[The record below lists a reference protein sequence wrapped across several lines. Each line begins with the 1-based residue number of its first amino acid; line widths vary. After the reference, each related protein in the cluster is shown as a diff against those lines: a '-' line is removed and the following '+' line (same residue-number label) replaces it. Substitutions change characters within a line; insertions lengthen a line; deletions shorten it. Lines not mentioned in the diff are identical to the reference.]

1 MRLLEN
7 LKLGIKLPLMLVAIA
22 MIALTIMGASAYREA
37 YGLLE
42 SEGKERLGRTLE
54 SRVSQLE
61 AWSRQVESGTR
72 QLAGNPTTA
81 RALYDFDKGL
91 SRLGEEASTRLVE
104 LFEADPD
111 GSQQIGEEIEGVLD
125 YAIQHRRYHPGFRQA
140 LAEQGYD
147 DLYLVARDGRVV
159 YSVRKGDAFAHQ
171 IADASPDFST
181 TAQAALDEINTG
193 VSSVIFSKILTNSG
207 APHLYAA
214 MPVISANG
222 LELGALVLRVPAT
235 EIGRVMGSARGLG
248 ETGQGYV
255 TDEGGRLLGHL
266 RNPVE
271 GLGPGAVIT
280 NPVVA
285 EVFSSGAG
293 RVEGTSLGGHPAIEA
308 FMPLELFG
316 ERYAAVVE
324 QDRVELFA
332 PAQALARSMLF
343 HASWLVL
350 LLAGLSAWMARSVSR
365 PLQRLGIAIGAI
377 AGGDHHSTVEGRTRG
392 DEVGVIAKA
401 LDGLRHDLAAA
412 DEIQRDARLQGTAFN
427 TASAALMLVD
437 ADFRIIHAN
446 AAVVTLID
454 SRIDEFRKVTPDLSA
469 DRLIGRCMDEFHAV
483 PGTARRL
490 LTDRDRLPLH
500 VDIKVGDG
508 RFGVDVS
515 EIIDEHGGTLGLVVE
530 WRDVTQLRMQRALI
544 DSIDANQIV
553 CETLPDGTVTR
564 LNDRLRELLGS
575 SAEGV
580 LGAQIEEMLRP
591 ENDSDPWPEVHRGHP
606 VSGRFILRTSQGAA
620 YILEGTLNPV
630 ADRANRMMK
639 IVLIAN
645 DVTQAVAAL
654 AAAQDENERM
664 MAAQQSVVDAL
675 REGLSNLSQGDL
687 STTIE
692 TVFPPDY
699 EALRTD
705 FNAAVINLSGAMQA
719 VIDNAAAIDTE
730 AREISSASDD
740 LSKRT
745 EQQAA
750 TLEQTAAAL
759 DELSSSVSASAK
771 GVSEADTV
779 VSQARTSAENSGV
792 VVKQAILAMSEI
804 ETSSQK
810 ISKIIGVIDEIA
822 FQTNLLALNAGVEA
836 ARAGEAGRGFA
847 VVASE
852 VRALAQRSSDA
863 AREIATLITA
873 SSEQVSRGVGLVGE
887 TGRAL
892 QGILSSVVDIAARV
906 SEIASGAQEQ
916 AQGLNE
922 INSAMNQ
929 LDQVTQQNAAMFEQ
943 TTAASHALNASATA
957 LRDTTSQ
964 FRVPMKETRRTDVET
979 TRRNPQRNADE
990 SSPEERVTRGHEADT
1005 LQMRT
1010 QWNTDVEVAGNVLK
1024 VTDRHEEEWEDF

>member
-1 MRLLEN
+1 MRFLDN

-37 YGLLE
+37 YALLE
-42 SEGKERLGRTLE
+42 SEGEGRLSRTLE
-54 SRVSQLE
+54 ARVSQLE
-61 AWSRQVESGTR
+61 AWSLHAESETR

-91 SRLGEEASTRLVE
+91 SRLGEEASARLVE
-104 LFEADPD
+104 LYGSDPA
-111 GSQQIGEEIEGVLD
+111 GAREISEEVEGVLD
-125 YAIQHRRYHPGFRQA
+125 YAIQHRRYHPAFQQA
-140 LAEQGYD
+140 LDEGGYA

-159 YSVRKGDAFAHQ
+159 YSVRKGGEFTRPIEEAPAAFAKV
-171 IADASPDFST
+171 
-181 TAQAALDEINTG
+181 AQAALDEADAGGG
-193 VSSVIFSKILTNSG
+193 VVFSEILTGSG
-207 APHLYAA
+207 APHLFSAV
-214 MPVISANG
+214 PVISANG
-222 LELGALVLRVPAT
+222 LKLGALVLWLPAT
-235 EIGRVMGSARGLG
+235 EIGQVMSASRGLG

-255 TDEGGRLLGHL
+255 TDPAGRLLGAL
-266 RNPVE
+266 RHPVD
-271 GLGPGAVIT
+271 GLVPGAIVDDPALSDGNFT
-280 NPVVA
+280 
-285 EVFSSGAG
+285 ESG
-293 RVEGTSLGGHPAIEA
+293 RVEGTSLGGLPAIEV
-308 FMPLELFG
+308 FMPLRLFG
-316 ERYAAVVE
+316 RDYAAVVE
-324 QDRVELFA
+324 QDRDELFA
-332 PAQALARSMLF
+332 PAQALAGSMLF

-350 LLAGLSAWMARSVSR
+350 LLAGLSGWMARSVAR
-365 PLQRLGIAIGAI
+365 PLQRLGSAIGAI
-377 AGGDHHSTVEGRTRG
+377 ADGDYRNPVDGRARG

-401 LDGLRHDLAAA
+401 LDGLRHDLAAVE
-412 DEIQRDARLQGTAFN
+412 EIQREARLQGTAFD

-437 ADFRIIHAN
+437 ADFRIIHVN
-446 AAVVTLID
+446 PAVERLIE
-454 SRIDEFRKVTPDLSA
+454 SQIEEFHKVIPDLSA

-483 PGTARRL
+483 PETARRL
-490 LTDRDRLPLH
+490 LTDRDRLPLN
-500 VDIKVGDG
+500 VDIKIGDG

-515 EIIDEHGGTLGLVVE
+515 EITDDEGRTLGLVVE

-544 DSIDANQIV
+544 DAIDSNQLV
-553 CETLPDGTVTR
+553 CELLPDGTVTR
-564 LNDRLRELLGS
+564 INDRLRTLLGA

-580 LGAQIEEMLRP
+580 IGTQITERLHFEDG
-591 ENDSDPWPEVHRGHP
+591 NDPWPEVHRGNP
-606 VSGRFILRTSQGAA
+606 VSGRFLLRLSAGPE

-639 IVLIAN
+639 IVFIGN
-645 DVTQAVAAL
+645 DVTEAVHAL
-654 AAAQDENERM
+654 ATAQEENERM

-675 REGLSNLSQGDL
+675 RDGLNALSKGDL
-687 STTIE
+687 STTIDAA
-692 TVFPPDY
+692 FSPDY
-699 EALRTD
+699 EALRAD
-705 FNAAVINLSGAMQA
+705 FNAAVDNLAEAMRA
-719 VIDNAAAIDTE
+719 VIENAAAIDSE
-730 AREISSASDD
+730 VREISSASDD

-750 TLEQTAAAL
+750 TLEETAAAL

-779 VSQARTSAENSGV
+779 VSQARSSAENSGAV
-792 VVKQAILAMSEI
+792 VQQAILAMSEI
-804 ETSSQK
+804 ETSSQQ

-892 QGILSSVVDIAARV
+892 EGILASVVDIAARV

-922 INSAMNQ
+922 INEAMNQ
-929 LDQVTQQNAAMFEQ
+929 LDQVTQQNAAMFEE
-943 TTAASHALNASATA
+943 TTAASHALNASAMA

-964 FRVPMKETRRTDVET
+964 FRVPLGETGVGEDLLRPEKLRR
-979 TRRNPQRNADE
+979 ADE
-990 SSPEERVTRGHEADT
+990 DRQVGRVEAHVFEEVHVPSPEASFTS
-1005 LQMRT
+1005 
-1010 QWNTDVEVAGNVLK
+1010 VEIVGNVVK
-1024 VTDRHEEEWEDF
+1024 ATDRREDDWEDF